1 MIKPQIVNK
10 LKSINELQLL
20 TYLSKTDTWTHNRF
34 ARECAS
40 EFLGIAEI
48 TLKKNLKSLLQKTF
62 IEKISKGVY
71 RINKEVIQ

>member
-20 TYLSKTDTWTHNRF
+20 IYLSNTDTWTHNRF
-34 ARECAS
+34 ARECAA

-62 IEKISKGVY
+62 IKKISKGVY
-71 RINKEVIQ
+71 KVNKKILH